1 MSSTGFPAPIRRIAS
16 QFGPAFDQALGA
28 ERPDLQILPLGRVIE
43 WPLPADVDVLLAYP
57 VSPAERARPAP
68 AGWPFD
74 LRWIQLISVG
84 LDNYPP
90 WMLRGTMVST
100 ARGTSSQTIADYVLA
115 QVLRRA
121 YRLDERR
128 VTAHAQWRQSRAPA
142 IGGRTLGI
150 FGFGGIG
157 RALAAKALA
166 LGMRVRALRA
176 SPQPLDIAGV
186 ERASDLADL
195 MATSDHLV
203 LAAPGTADTRH
214 AINAQT
220 LAHARPGLH
229 LINVARGS
237 LIDQNALLQALDDGR
252 LDSASLDV
260 TEPEPLPEGH
270 PLYTHPK
277 VFITPHTCALS
288 PQVTDAVRVK
298 VLAGLAALE
307 RGERPA
313 DLVDLG
319 RTY

>member
-1 MSSTGFPAPIRRIAS
+1 MSSTDAPSPIRRIAS
-16 QFGPAFDQALGA
+16 QFGTDFDQALRA

-57 VSPAERARPAP
+57 VSPAERVRPAP
-68 AGWPFD
+68 AGWPFG

-90 WMLRGTMVST
+90 WLLRGTMVST

-128 VTAHAQWRQSRAPA
+128 VTTHARWRQSRAPA
-142 IGGRTLGI
+142 IGGQTLGI

-186 ERASDLADL
+186 ERADDLADL

-214 AINAQT
+214 VINAQT

-237 LIDQNALLQALDDGR
+237 LVDQSALLQALDDGR

-288 PQVTDAVRVK
+288 PQVTDAVSAK

-319 RTY
+319 RAY